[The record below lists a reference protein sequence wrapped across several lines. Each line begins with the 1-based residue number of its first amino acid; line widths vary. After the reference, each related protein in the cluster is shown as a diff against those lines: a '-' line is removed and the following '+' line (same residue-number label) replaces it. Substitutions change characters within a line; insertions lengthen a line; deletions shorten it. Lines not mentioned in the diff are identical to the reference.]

1 MSNTAIVERLP
12 AGRDH
17 DRDDRATISVFA
29 TVTASVIAALY
40 YAGRLGFENPVR
52 PVLATLGLS
61 LFITV
66 TPFIVWRLSIRGHY
80 EEPEPWW
87 RSHAVLTIAAMA
99 ITALAGMLVPAA
111 GVNLVG
117 ALAAIGFGS
126 ALTALVIWI
135 AQGSQRV
142 NLLFVIGSA
151 AFALW
156 AAGVTWST
164 RYKTPVFWELFGY
177 KANVHHDTLYN
188 VSLANMMRSYG
199 IPSTGLDGVPYIPY
213 HYGAA
218 WLNSDWAYLVGTD
231 VLGFYSLAPVIVLP
245 VFFAAV
251 LLLAVEV
258 RNGWRLAGPASDAAL
273 KKDWAAW
280 FFFLAV
286 TVGPIPTAGLD
297 AVGIWNLHALISE
310 SYVSGVPV
318 FLLVMATSIAFW
330 RRKRSS
336 LRAEGLVFLFVF
348 APLMLSVLGF
358 LKVSLMLLTL
368 CAAIGLVALGRMFR
382 ERAIALS
389 AILCVATSFVTYRLV
404 SVAAQNQGFAPF
416 AYMRYSGVDANWW
429 PWFILAHLFWSWVY
443 IYLRLREEKL
453 TTIGAIRHAALEGRI
468 TDVVVVG
475 IIAIAG
481 FLPGEIVEIHGG
493 SAIYF
498 SDVQRWVALPLLMAT
513 AWRWLQ
519 QWRERRG
526 ESIPAGSRLGG
537 LRVSDVWLAA
547 LIIPISFTMLLNGV
561 RAPVTALKANVALR
575 RSLYEEA
582 GVKGAV
588 GVRSL
593 GDAKV
598 LATGL
603 HRAPIYSLIASLREL
618 DKTAP
623 AVKRRTLV
631 FIPQSY
637 SRFWQVWSNER
648 GRCSFVPMIVPAT
661 SGLALLDG
669 MPPVDCDLT
678 NQYGMTRYTRRTTQQ
693 QSRDV
698 EPDKLCLVAKAKGF
712 SRVVI
717 VDGKG
722 GNDVDVNGIDCLA
735 LGK

>member
-1 MSNTAIVERLP
+1 MPPS
-12 AGRDH
+12 RDH
-17 DRDDRATISVFA
+17 DRDDRATISVFG
-29 TVTASVIAALY
+29 TVSALVIATLY
-40 YAGRLGFENPVR
+40 YIGRLGFENPAR

-66 TPFIVWRLSIRGHY
+66 TPFVAWRLSVRGHY

-87 RSHAVLTIAAMA
+87 RSHAVLMIAALT
-99 ITALAGMLVPAA
+99 ITALAGMLVPAT
-111 GVNLVG
+111 GVNLVAVLATIG
-117 ALAAIGFGS
+117 LGSALAAF
-126 ALTALVIWI
+126 AIWI
-135 AQGSQRV
+135 AQGSPRV

-156 AAGVTWST
+156 AGGVTWST
-164 RYKTPVFWELFGY
+164 RYKTPVFWELFEY

-199 IPSTGLDGVPYIPY
+199 VPSTGLDGVPYIPY
-213 HYGAA
+213 HYGAS
-218 WLNSDWAYLVGTD
+218 WLNSDWAYLAGTD

-245 VFFAAV
+245 VFFVAV

-258 RNGWRLAGPASDAAL
+258 RKGWRLTSPGADPAL

-280 FFFLAV
+280 FLFLAV
-286 TVGPIPTAGLD
+286 TVGLIPTAGLD
-297 AVGIWNLHALISE
+297 AMGIWNLHAFISE

-318 FLLVMATSIAFW
+318 LLLVMAAAIAFW

-336 LRAEGLVFLFVF
+336 LRTEDILFLFVF
-348 APLMLSVLGF
+348 APVMLSVLGF
-358 LKVSLMLLTL
+358 LKVSLMLLLL
-368 CAAIGLVALGRMFR
+368 CAAMALAVLGRMLR
-382 ERAIALS
+382 DRLIALS
-389 AILCVATSFVTYRLV
+389 AILCVATSFVTYKLV
-404 SVAAQNQGFAPF
+404 SVAAQNQGFVPF
-416 AYMRYSGVDANWW
+416 AFMRYSGVDATWW

-453 TTIGAIRHAALEGRI
+453 TTIGGLRHATLEGRI
-468 TDVVVVG
+468 TDVVVVA

-498 SDVQRWVALPLLMAT
+498 SDVQRWLALPLLMAT
-513 AWRWLQ
+513 AWRWVE

-526 ESIPAGSRLGG
+526 KSISAGTRLGG
-537 LRVSDVWLAA
+537 VRVSDVWLA
-547 LIIPISFTMLLNGV
+547 LLLIPISVTMLLNGI
-561 RAPVTALKANVALR
+561 RAPVTALKADVALR

-588 GVRSL
+588 GLRSL
-593 GDAKV
+593 ADRSL

-603 HRAPIYSLIASLREL
+603 HRAPDYSLIFTLREL
-618 DKTAP
+618 AKMPTQI
-623 AVKRRTLV
+623 KRRTLV

-637 SRFWQVWSNER
+637 SHFWQAWANEA
-648 GRCSFVPMIVPAT
+648 GRCSFVPLIVPAA
-661 SGLALLDG
+661 SSLALLDG

-678 NQYGMTRYTRRTTQQ
+678 NQYGMTRYSRRTTP
-693 QSRDV
+693 QSPRDV
-698 EPDKLCLVAKAKGF
+698 VPDKLCRMANAKGF

-717 VDGKG
+717 IDGPG
-722 GNDVDVNGIDCLA
+722 GNDVDVRGIDCLA
-735 LGK
+735 ISK